1 MWNGGK
7 RGVET
12 GGSKTKFNYPD
23 GLKVG
28 TKRGAALEGT
38 ATDAGEAI
46 G

>member
-1 MWNGGK
+1 MGVPVS
-7 RGVET
+7 GVET
-12 GGSKTKFNYPD
+12 GGSKFNYPD